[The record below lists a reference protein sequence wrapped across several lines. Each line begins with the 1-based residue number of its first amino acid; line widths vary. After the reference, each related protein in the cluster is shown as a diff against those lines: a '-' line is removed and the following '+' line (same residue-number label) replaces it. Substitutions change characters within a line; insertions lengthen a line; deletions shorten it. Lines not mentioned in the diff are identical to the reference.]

1 MLIGDLVSPYHLI
14 MLKHKNIPFVP
25 QRAQIPNQRED
36 YSLSPRPVVGT
47 SKEAMTGVE
56 VKAEVRS
63 SGFRFRLIWAKFPD
77 LQCPSCIDTG
87 QVHVPL

>member
-1 MLIGDLVSPYHLI
+1 MVKGDLKCSSF
-14 MLKHKNIPFVP
+14 LKGPRFAI
-25 QRAQIPNQRED
+25 RERIN
-36 YSLSPRPVVGT
+36 SLSPRPVVGR
-47 SKEAMTGVE
+47 SKEAMTGVG

-63 SGFRFRLIWAKFPD
+63 SGFGFRLIWAKFPD